1 MLSIGLVLVL
11 VLDFIISWS
20 NAHTCGTV
28 WSESK
33 ATGGFFRVNVVA
45 GYIMSIIGFTQV
57 YGIIYIV
64 LFYYIGPHIEKLQNI
79 DFEQFAML
87 SSDLLFVAIGFAI
100 IPTGFLIWI
109 NSLRAFWKH
118 KTLKNG
124 LVGGWNT
131 YAQVR
136 NTVTVAREMP
146 SAVGRLFEAFFG
158 GKGKKKKS
166 DGAVALLVVF
176 VTILA
181 LLAGYFT
188 ASAIM
193 KKADKEY
200 DAFEGISA

>member
-1 MLSIGLVLVL
+1 MLTIGLVIVL
-11 VLDFIISWS
+11 ALNFIISWS

-45 GYIMSIIGFTQV
+45 GYVMSIIGFTQV
-57 YGIIYIV
+57 YGYIYII
-64 LFYYIGPHIEKLQNI
+64 LFYYIAPHIEKFQNI
-79 DFEQFAML
+79 DMNQFAML
-87 SSDLLFVAIGFAI
+87 SSDLLYVGIGFTI

-118 KTLKNG
+118 KTLGNG
-124 LVGGWNT
+124 LVGGWNS
-131 YAQVR
+131 YAQIR
-136 NTVTVAREMP
+136 NTVSVARNMP
-146 SAVGRLFEAFFG
+146 SAIGRLVEAFFG

-166 DGAVALLVVF
+166 DGVLMMLVVF
-176 VTILA
+176 IVILA

-188 ASAIM
+188 ASSIM

-200 DAFEGISA
+200 DAFEHIQ

>member
-11 VLDFIISWS
+11 VVDFIISWS

-33 ATGGFFRVNVVA
+33 ETGGFFRVNVVA

-64 LFYYIGPHIEKLQNI
+64 LFYYIGPHIEKFQNI
-79 DFEQFAML
+79 DFNQLALL
-87 SSDLLFVAIGFAI
+87 SSDLLFVGIGFAI

-109 NSLRAFWKH
+109 NSLRAFWKN

-124 LVGGWNT
+124 VVGGWNS
-131 YAQVR
+131 YAQLR
-136 NTVTVAREMP
+136 NTITVAREMP
-146 SAVGRLFEAFFG
+146 SAVGRLTEAFFGG

-166 DGAVALLVVF
+166 DGVILLMVVF
-176 VTILA
+176 IVIMAT
-181 LLAGYFT
+181 LAGYFT

-193 KKADKEY
+193 KKADREY
-200 DAFEGISA
+200 DAFEGLQ

>member
-1 MLSIGLVLVL
+1 MLSLGLVLVL
-11 VLDFIISWS
+11 VIDFAISWS

-33 ATGGFFRVNVVA
+33 ETGGFFRVNVVA
-45 GYIMSIIGFTQV
+45 GYIMSILGFTQV

-64 LFYYIGPHIEKLQNI
+64 LFYYIGPHIEKFQNI
-79 DFEQFAML
+79 DFNQLALL
-87 SSDLLFVAIGFAI
+87 SSDLLFVGIGFAI

-109 NSLRAFWKH
+109 NSLRAFWKN

-124 LVGGWNT
+124 LVGGWNS
-131 YAQVR
+131 YAQIR

-146 SAVGRLFEAFFG
+146 SAIGRLAEAFFG

-166 DGAVALLVVF
+166 DGAMLMLVVF
-176 VTILA
+176 VVILA
-181 LLAGYFT
+181 SLAGYFT

-193 KKADKEY
+193 KKADREY
-200 DAFEGISA
+200 DAFENLQ